1 MTAYGRAESAG
12 LLSGLTIARR
22 IGLLVGAAV
31 LIALIGFTLQL
42 FILHS
47 TMVEERQV
55 GVRNEVSTVISM
67 LQPFIADAASGKTT
81 EAEAKE
87 KAKAAL
93 RPMRYGSDSNYF
105 FVFDENGVTEVLGPK
120 PELEGKQR
128 IEEVDANG
136 VHYIRDLIEAA
147 KRGGDFV
154 GYAWPR
160 AGQKEPQPKIS
171 YSAAVPAWHWVVG
184 TGVYVDDIDTIFM
197 ARVRETLLGVGALLL
212 VLGACAWPIARGIVQ
227 PIRAMTAVM
236 ARLSAGDTQVAIP
249 AGRRDEIGDMAKA
262 VEIFR
267 DGMIEAAR
275 LKAEQEQQKS
285 RAEAD
290 KQAALRQMADEF
302 ESGVL
307 AALDALAGSA
317 GKMRTTAHSMSAT
330 AEETSQQATTVA
342 AASEQASANVQTVAA
357 ATEELTSSI
366 AEIGRQVVDSA
377 QIAGRAVDEATRTD
391 TTVQSLS
398 EAAQK
403 IGAVVKLIS
412 DIASQTN
419 LLALNATIEAARAG
433 EAGKGF
439 AVVANEVKSLANQT
453 ARATEEISAQ
463 VAAMQGATGDTLGA
477 IQRISGII
485 GTISEITTTIA
496 SAVEQQGAATQEIA
510 RNVQEA
516 ARGTG
521 EVSNNIVGVNQA
533 ASETGAAAGMVL
545 NSAEELGRQA
555 DTLRGNVG
563 AFLAR
568 IRAA

>member
-1 MTAYGRAESAG
+1 MTAYGRTESVG
-12 LLSGLTIARR
+12 LFARLTIARR

-31 LIALIGFTLQL
+31 LVALVGFTLQL

-47 TMVEERQV
+47 TMVEERQAA
-55 GVRNEVSTVISM
+55 VRNQVSTAISV
-67 LQPFIADAASGKTT
+67 LQPFIADAVSGKLPV
-81 EAEAKE
+81 AEAQE

-93 RPMRYGSDSNYF
+93 RPMRYGGGDYF
-105 FVFDENGVTEVLGPK
+105 FVFNENGVTEILGPK

-128 IEEVDANG
+128 MEEVDANG
-136 VHYIRDLIEAA
+136 VHYIRDLIDAA

-160 AGQKEPQPKIS
+160 PGQKEPQPKVS
-171 YSAAVPAWHWVVG
+171 YAADVPAWHWVVG

-197 ARVRETLLGVGALLL
+197 ARVRETLLGVGALLI

-236 ARLSAGDTQVAIP
+236 ARLATGDTKVAIP
-249 AGRRDEIGDMAKA
+249 TGRGDELGDMAKA
-262 VEIFR
+262 VEVFR
-267 DGMIEAAR
+267 DSMIDAAR
-275 LKAEQEQQKS
+275 LKTEQEQQKS

-307 AALDALAGSA
+307 AALDALASSA
-317 GKMRTTAHSMSAT
+317 GKMRSTAHSMSAT
-330 AEETSQQATTVA
+330 AEATSQQATTVA

-391 TTVQSLS
+391 ATVQSLS

-412 DIASQTN
+412 DIAK
-419 LLALNATIEAARAG
+419 IGRAH
-433 EAGKGF
+433 
-439 AVVANEVKSLANQT
+439 V
-453 ARATEEISAQ
+453 
-463 VAAMQGATGDTLGA
+463 
-477 IQRISGII
+477 
-485 GTISEITTTIA
+485 
-496 SAVEQQGAATQEIA
+496 
-510 RNVQEA
+510 
-516 ARGTG
+516 
-521 EVSNNIVGVNQA
+521 
-533 ASETGAAAGMVL
+533 
-545 NSAEELGRQA
+545 
-555 DTLRGNVG
+555 
-563 AFLAR
+563 
-568 IRAA
+568 